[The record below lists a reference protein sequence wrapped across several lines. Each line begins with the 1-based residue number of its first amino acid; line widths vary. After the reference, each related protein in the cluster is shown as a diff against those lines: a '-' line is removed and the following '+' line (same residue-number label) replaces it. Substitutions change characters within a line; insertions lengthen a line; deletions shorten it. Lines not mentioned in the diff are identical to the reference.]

1 MDEKPVRNDICL
13 GISGIDLG
21 DRVIELGHGIQL
33 RTAFAHLFTTDIL
46 AFERPATPT
55 SFHPGPWQAVS
66 HKRGVD
72 LQAEL
77 FIPRE
82 YSHPRLSSLVV
93 GHTIISMLR
102 LWVDPQISLQVFT
115 QEPISKLKDRAGKD
129 KGGEPAAMLYAQRE
143 RHVNIGL
150 INSDRI
156 IESIDWVVDNW
167 SNALELRGSS
177 PEFKLALDTFDNAQS
192 IPNTAMMLVSIWGAL
207 EAIFAPHKAEL
218 VFRVSSQLAAFLKPR
233 GLARLEKQKEIV
245 KLYNL
250 RSAAAH
256 GSPKHVD
263 EDLVKTYELLRM
275 AIIRMIELKS
285 VPNKAKLEELL
296 FVS

>member
-1 MDEKPVRNDICL
+1 
-13 GISGIDLG
+13 
-21 DRVIELGHGIQL
+21 
-33 RTAFAHLFTTDIL
+33 
-46 AFERPATPT
+46 
-55 SFHPGPWQAVS
+55 
-66 HKRGVD
+66 
-72 LQAEL
+72 
-77 FIPRE
+77 
-82 YSHPRLSSLVV
+82 
-93 GHTIISMLR
+93 MLR